1 MEYHSFLLPL
11 TRESTRVDLL
21 ESSVRAGTAQSVLQ
35 WFRIT
40 QTQQMDPR
48 SASRAREAA
57 AARHAKEMEAG
68 HGGGGDKGS
77 SNRARDLKE
86 TKAERASRRE
96 AASAAAAEEQEAK
109 QGEAEDQSD
118 AAPDAEVEAEGGDE
132 DEAASE
138 NDAEQVEDEADDAAA
153 QLAVLQELLAQSE
166 RRRAEAEAREAE
178 ERALAAKAVE
188 ALAKAVGSTVSKQ
201 RRAAAEQDVDGAM
214 QKRLGAEGCSDDEE
228 TALLKVAEEKA
239 AELRALEQSIRAA
252 RAAKDVRK
260 RQAATAPTAA
270 GAGAGAPGSVAVAQ
284 QSLLGSPLA
293 SPPHA
298 RLSGASA
305 AFRALGANAAPAA
318 SGWCKPPTPKELTAT
333 EATKPEALE
342 DWIYATERMLR
353 AVQAST
359 FAEQMEYAGRY
370 WDRAVQAWWTGAQ
383 LLARERGQ
391 PVANWE
397 AFVATLRAN
406 YSPVAD
412 ADTAM
417 RKLVSVRM
425 GSAETME
432 AYVARAQELV
442 NRIPQVR
449 LESHTAAEFLLA
461 GVDSTHFPI
470 TYAALSEATQA
481 ARKVTG
487 GRGLGFAEA
496 RAKLVEAA
504 AREPLLFV
512 KGGSTHHR
520 GHAGSGTRTQVNAVA
535 TSAGRYDALA
545 REDENDDR
553 EESGQEQRGV
563 NAINRDD
570 ATCYR
575 CHLKGHLASECK
587 KPDPRKCFNCGKTGH
602 FKSDCRAPLKGKGSA
617 AGGTNGVA
625 GGAPGGAGA
634 GQLQVN
640 SSKNG

>member
-1 MEYHSFLLPL
+1 
-11 TRESTRVDLL
+11 
-21 ESSVRAGTAQSVLQ
+21 
-35 WFRIT
+35 
-40 QTQQMDPR
+40 MDPR
-48 SASRAREAA
+48 SATKAREAA
-57 AARHAKEMEAG
+57 AARQATVTAAG

-77 SNRARDLKE
+77 SSRARDPKE
-86 TKAERASRRE
+86 SKAERASRRE
-96 AASAAAAEEQEAK
+96 TARAAAAEEQEAK

-118 AAPDAEVEAEGGDE
+118 AAMEAEVEAEDGD
-132 DEAASE
+132 DDGAASGNE
-138 NDAEQVEDEADDAAA
+138 AEQEEDEADDAAA

-166 RRRAEAEAREAE
+166 RRRAEAEARVAE

-201 RRAAAEQDVDGAM
+201 RRAAAEHDVDGAM
-214 QKRLGAEGCSDDEE
+214 QERLGAEGCSDDEE
-228 TALLKVAEEKA
+228 TALLKVAAEKA

-252 RAAKDVRK
+252 RAKKDVRK
-260 RQAATAPTAA
+260 RQAPTAA
-270 GAGAGAPGSVAVAQ
+270 GAGAGALGSVAVAQ

-293 SPPHA
+293 SPPRA

-305 AFRALGANAAPAA
+305 ALRVVGANAAPAA

-359 FAEQMEYAGRY
+359 FVEQMEYAGRY

-383 LLARERGQ
+383 LLAVERGQ
-391 PVANWE
+391 PVVSWE

-417 RKLVSVRM
+417 RKLVSIRM

-449 LESHTAAEFLLA
+449 LESHMAAEFLLA
-461 GVDSTHFPI
+461 GVDSAHFPI

-481 ARKVTG
+481 ARKGTG

-512 KGGSTHHR
+512 KGGGTHHR

-545 REDENDDR
+545 EENESDDKED
-553 EESGQEQRGV
+553 SGRAQRGV
-563 NAINRDD
+563 LAINRDE

-587 KPDPRKCFNCGKTGH
+587 KPDPRKCYNCGKTGH
-602 FKSDCRAPLKGKGSA
+602 LKSDCRAPVKGK
-617 AGGTNGVA
+617 GVA
-625 GGAPGGAGA
+625 GGPPGGAGT
-634 GQLQVN
+634 GQGN
-640 SSKNG
+640 PSKNG